1 MMDSNACKK
10 TTTLA
15 VSAIIATAALITA
28 GAIASPVLGAKSKKG
43 ASSIST
49 KSSSSD
55 LKKLISCLSSAS
67 KSSGS
72 SLSQTQAD
80 DCYNHIFSSNG
91 VKDSSSGLP
100 TSKRTSF
107 NGPGGLSPQ
116 LPNGGAFY

>member
-55 LKKLISCLSSAS
+55 LKKVISCLCR
-67 KSSGS
+67 
-72 SLSQTQAD
+72 D
-80 DCYNHIFSSNG
+80 FYNFSSFSNKERAIQGFIIYG
-91 VKDSSSGLP
+91 VRSI
-100 TSKRTSF
+100 
-107 NGPGGLSPQ
+107 
-116 LPNGGAFY
+116 

>member
-1 MMDSNACKK
+1 MHAKK

-15 VSAIIATAALITA
+15 VFAIVATVALITA
-28 GAIASPVLGAKSKKG
+28 GAVASPVLAKSKKG
-43 ASSIST
+43 ASSSST

-72 SLSQTQAD
+72 SLSQTQTD
-80 DCYNHIFSSNG
+80 DCYNQVFGSTG

-100 TSKRTSF
+100 SSKRTSF

-116 LPNGGAFY
+116 LSNGGAFY

>member
-1 MMDSNACKK
+1 MHAKK

-15 VSAIIATAALITA
+15 VFAIVATVALITA
-28 GAIASPVLGAKSKKG
+28 GAVASPVLGAKSKKG

-72 SLSQTQAD
+72 SLSKTQTD
-80 DCYNHIFSSNG
+80 DCYNHVFGSNG

-100 TSKRTSF
+100 SSKRTSF

-116 LPNGGAFY
+116 LSNGGAF